1 MSLRDYQKNAINNL
15 RYALAAGEKRVVCY
29 GPTGCGKSVI
39 IEELTNLALG
49 KGKRVAIIAN
59 RIQLVQQMAER
70 FTDSGISYGILQGQ
84 NTAELH
90 RPVVICSIS
99 TVAKRGL
106 PDTDFIIV
114 DEAHACA
121 GSKHYRELL
130 FKLNNVPCIGVTA
143 TPFSKGM
150 AKKYNELAGEPLFQA
165 IVVAETIRGLI
176 DQGYLVDCEIYAP
189 SEPDLSGVRMQRN
202 AFGELDYVES
212 ALEEAVDKP
221 ALVGDI
227 ISHWHKLAEG
237 KPTIVFATTI
247 AHSQHIVACFE
258 KSGVTARHIDCYMEE
273 QQKTDLLNDFKAGK
287 FTVLSNVA
295 LVAEGFDYP
304 ACEVMVLARP
314 TKSLIRYIQMAGR
327 VLRIHHGKERG
338 LILDHSGS
346 VKELG
351 FPTDDLPLEL
361 DDGTAK
367 TASKKKDVEDPK
379 PKKCPKCSY
388 MKPPKCSVCPKCGH
402 KLERQNEVEHADG
415 ELVKV
420 TKKQKINKDDKQQ
433 VWSEC
438 LGLAKQ
444 KSKTTGWASHLY
456 KSITGVFP
464 RSLNDVPRAPSF
476 AVIDKEHSNRIAYA
490 KRMEKTGGLNAARP

>member
-1 MSLRDYQKNAINNL
+1 MALREYQVNAIQEC
-15 RYALAAGEKRVVCY
+15 RYELSAGHKRVVIY
-29 GPTGCGKSVI
+29 SPTGSGKSVI
-39 IEELTNLALG
+39 AEELAVLALA

-59 RIQLVQQMAER
+59 RVQLVQQMAER
-70 FTDSGISYGILQGQ
+70 FTNAKISYGILQGQ
-84 NTAELH
+84 NTVDLH
-90 RPVVICSIS
+90 HQVVICSIA

-121 GSKHYRELL
+121 GSKHYRELM
-130 FKLNNVPCIGVTA
+130 FKLNNVPVLGLTA

-150 AKKYNELAGEPLFQA
+150 AKKYDELAGEPLFQA

-202 AFGELDYVES
+202 AFGEMDYAES
-212 ALEEAVDKP
+212 ALGEAVDKP

-227 ISHWHKLAEG
+227 IAHWHKLAEG

-247 AHSQHIVACFE
+247 AHSQHIVSCFE
-258 KSGVTARHIDCYMEE
+258 QSGVTARHIDCYMEE
-273 QQKTDLLNDFKAGK
+273 QQKQDLLNDFKAGK

-346 VKELG
+346 VKDLG

-367 TASKKKDVEDPK
+367 TASKKEIEEPK

-402 KLERQNEVEHADG
+402 KPERQNEIEHADG
-415 ELVKV
+415 DLVKIA
-420 TKKQKINKDDKQQ
+420 KKPKINKDDKQQ

-444 KSKTTGWASHLY
+444 KNKTTGWASHLY